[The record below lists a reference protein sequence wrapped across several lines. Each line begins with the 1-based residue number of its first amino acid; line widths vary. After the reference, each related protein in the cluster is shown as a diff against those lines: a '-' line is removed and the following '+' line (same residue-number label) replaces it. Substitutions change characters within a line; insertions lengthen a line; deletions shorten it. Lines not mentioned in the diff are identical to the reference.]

1 MSVKIHHGPP
11 GSYKTS
17 GAIMD
22 DFVEAVFEGRVV
34 ITNVRG
40 LNDEARV
47 RQVLSEEF
55 PRREIPA
62 TFELVW
68 IDTETEEGIFAIQSF
83 WNWADCG
90 AFILI
95 DEAQA
100 FWPSEMRP
108 SDWAPFALRGGVDAA
123 RIQGRPRDYSDA
135 WTRHRHFNWDIVLTT
150 PDIKLFHSKIRS
162 VSEAAYIHKNQAL
175 VGIRGRYL
183 EGMHLA
189 SSNGYSSDLLIV
201 RTRKIPS
208 WIFDLYKS
216 TSTGVVSDTQAGLPF
231 WRDPKIMGLAV
242 FLLIVV
248 AFLVSRG
255 NPFNML
261 RPKGA
266 LADAADAQNASFPV
280 GSSPSVL
287 PGRSVSDP
295 FSDLRGKS
303 IWLLGSQSFV
313 TGQRIMETLLFE
325 LQGSDETMGVIITS
339 DALTRL
345 GYSITRINRNLVS
358 VARDGQEYFIR
369 SRGVQSEKKD
379 IL

>member
-17 GAIMD
+17 GAVMD
-22 DFVEAVFEGRVV
+22 DFVEAAFAGRVV

-40 LNDEARV
+40 LNNEAHIRE
-47 RQVLSEEF
+47 VLSKAF
-55 PRREIPA
+55 PRRTVPK

-68 IDTETEEGIFAIQSF
+68 VDTETEEGIYAMQSF
-83 WNWADCG
+83 WTWADCG

-108 SDWAPFALRGGVDAA
+108 NDWAPFALRGGVEAA
-123 RIQGRPRDYSDA
+123 RIQGRPRDYADA

-150 PDIKLFHSKIRS
+150 PDIKLFHAKIRS

-175 VGIRGRYL
+175 IGIRGRYL

-189 SSNGYSSDLLIV
+189 SNNGFSSDLLSV
-201 RTRKIPS
+201 RHRKIPS
-208 WIFDLYKS
+208 WVFELYKS
-216 TSTGVVSDTQAGLPF
+216 TSTGVVSDTKAGQPF
-231 WRDPKIMGLAV
+231 WKDPKILGLTV
-242 FLLIVV
+242 FVLVIV

-255 NPFNML
+255 NPLNIF
-261 RPKGA
+261 RPKGQ
-266 LADAADAQNASFPV
+266 LADAPSSENASLPM
-280 GSSPSVL
+280 GPPSAAV
-287 PGRSVSDP
+287 PGRYASDP
-295 FSDLRGKS
+295 FDDLRGKT
-303 IWLLGSQSFV
+303 IWLIGSQAFHSG
-313 TGQRIMETLLFE
+313 TRKLEHLLFE
-325 LQGSDETMGVIITS
+325 LRGVEETTGVVITS
-339 DALTRL
+339 EALTRL

-358 VARDGQEYFIR
+358 VERDGHEYFIR

>member
-17 GAIMD
+17 GAVMD
-22 DFVEAVFEGRVV
+22 DFVEAVFAGRVV

-40 LNDEARV
+40 LKDEPLIRE
-47 RQVLSEEF
+47 VLSKAF
-55 PRREIPA
+55 PKRKIPDS
-62 TFELVW
+62 FELVW
-68 IDTETEEGIFAIQSF
+68 VDTETEEGIFDIQAF
-83 WNWADCG
+83 WIWADCG

-108 SDWAPFALRGGVDAA
+108 SDWAPLALRGGVDAA
-123 RIQGRPRDYSDA
+123 RIQGRPRDYPDA

-150 PDIKLFHSKIRS
+150 PDIKLFHAKIRS

-175 VGIRGRYL
+175 IGIRGRYL

-189 SSNGYSSDLLIV
+189 SNNGFSSDLFSV
-201 RTRKIPS
+201 RHRKIPS
-208 WIFDLYKS
+208 WVFELYQS
-216 TSTGVVSDTQAGLPF
+216 TSTGVVSDTKAGQPF
-231 WRDPKIMGLAV
+231 WRDPKIMGLAI
-242 FLLIVV
+242 FLLVIV
-248 AFLVSRG
+248 AFLISRG
-255 NPFNML
+255 NPLNIF
-261 RPKGA
+261 RTKGV
-266 LADAADAQNASFPV
+266 LADAVDAQNSSIPLD
-280 GSSPSVL
+280 SPSSAL
-287 PGRSVSDP
+287 PGRAASDP
-295 FSDLRGKS
+295 FDNLRGKT
-303 IWLLGSQSFV
+303 IWLVGSQSFQ

-325 LQGSDETMGVIITS
+325 LQGSDETVGAVITS

>member
-22 DFVEAVFEGRVV
+22 DFVEAVFDGRVI

-55 PRREIPA
+55 PRREIPV

-108 SDWAPFALRGGVDAA
+108 NDWAPFSLRGGVDAA

-189 SSNGYSSDLLIV
+189 SSNGYASDLLIV

-208 WIFDLYKS
+208 WVFDLYKS

-248 AFLVSRG
+248 AFLISRG

-266 LADAADAQNASFPV
+266 LADAANAQNASLPV
-280 GSSPSVL
+280 GAPTAVL
-287 PGRSVSDP
+287 SGRPVSDP

-303 IWLLGSQSFV
+303 IWLLGTQSFV

-325 LQGSDETMGVIITS
+325 LQGADETMGVIITS
-339 DALTRL
+339 DTLTRL
-345 GYSITRINRNLVS
+345 GYSVTRINRNLVS
-358 VARDGQEYFIR
+358 VERDGQEYFIR

>member
-22 DFVEAVFEGRVV
+22 DFVEAVFDGRVV

-108 SDWAPFALRGGVDAA
+108 NDWAPFALRGGVDAA

-208 WIFDLYKS
+208 WVFDLYKS

-266 LADAADAQNASFPV
+266 LADAAAAQNASFPV
-280 GSSPSVL
+280 GSSGSAL
-287 PGRSVSDP
+287 SGRSVSDP